1 MRFLRSDYLI
11 YWFKYGWKYT
21 KTLPQEIE
29 QSSELKELVRE
40 SEIAAFNKD
49 KRAIYD
55 LSLMNERDILT
66 EKKYAREEGRAE
78 GLVQGHAD
86 GLQEG
91 LAKGREEGREEGV
104 KKENL
109 RIALNFKKAGV
120 DFATISQ
127 ATGLSIEQI
136 ESLK

>member
-66 EKKYAREEGRAE
+66 EKKYAREEG
-78 GLVQGHAD
+78 LVEGHAN

-91 LAKGREEGREEGV
+91 LAKGREEGF
-104 KKENL
+104 KEV
-109 RIALNFKKAGV
+109 ALNLKKAGA
-120 DFATISQ
+120 DITMISQ

-136 ESLK
+136 DALK